1 MGPKGSVL
9 PTNDESKQIAELG
22 SAFGQFFAVEFR
34 AILFD
39 VEEYFVFAT
48 VVPRK
53 LVRTAIS
60 KDGRNEPNTLTT
72 LTFEPG
78 FAANNYLSA
87 LPAAAL
93 NSLIL
98 CHRTPEETR
107 LLMFALAPAHQ
118 AATIGVSSPA
128 I

>member
-1 MGPKGSVL
+1 MGPKSAVL
-9 PTNDESKQIAELG
+9 PTNDETKQIAELG
-22 SAFGQFFAVEFR
+22 SAFGHFFAIEFR

-39 VEEYFVFAT
+39 ADEYFVFAT
-48 VVPRK
+48 VVP

-78 FAANNYLSA
+78 FAASNYLSA

-98 CHRTPEETR
+98 CHQTPEETR
-107 LLMFALAPAHQ
+107 LLMFAPAPAHQ